1 MSNGNYYQLCRE
13 QLLNLNN
20 LYIITYNNN
29 LQMHTNFNRLLLQ
42 ESTNERNND
51 RNRISMNATRQNFS
65 DYWYNRHFIAS
76 PPPPPS
82 PPSPPPL
89 FRRPHR
95 TQPRTRSSY
104 NFGDQTHNLENVRRR
119 RANRINSNFTP
130 PRRTTTSFPISFSF
144 SPTQDVINNSLYDRY
159 PNNPLS
165 TTDFIRETTYDTW
178 INIRTLMDLPITSRC
193 AITQRQF
200 NDNEIVS
207 RIYHCGHLFNRDA
220 LLRWFE
226 RDNRCPICRYNL
238 AATTPATA
246 SPPRPATPVAGS
258 PPILGS
264 PIERAAAR
272 AASRTQPTDLSN
284 NSQERV
290 RNPVTWRDP
299 IVSTFING
307 SNGIESL
314 VSDIEQ
320 NITNTIMD
328 NSQNFMDLSEQVANS
343 LFGAVSNNLNNTA
356 NITDFFTTEF
366 SFNLPTNSTDQNF
379 NTRRCTQEQKEEEKA
394 EEKDDEDDV
403 D

>member
-1 MSNGNYYQLCRE
+1 
-13 QLLNLNN
+13 
-20 LYIITYNNN
+20 
-29 LQMHTNFNRLLLQ
+29 MHTNFNTLLLR

-51 RNRISMNATRQNFS
+51 RNRISMNTTRQNIS
-65 DYWYNRHFIAS
+65 DSWYRPFIAFPPPPP

-82 PPSPPPL
+82 PPPPI
-89 FRRPHR
+89 FRRPR
-95 TQPRTRSSY
+95 NTQSRTRPSY

-119 RANRINSNFTP
+119 RQNRINSNFTP
-130 PRRTTTSFPISFSF
+130 PRRNTTTSFPISFSF

-193 AITQRQF
+193 AITQQQF

-207 RIYHCGHLFNRDA
+207 RIYHCGHLFNRDS

-226 RDNRCPICRYNL
+226 RDTRCPICRYNL
-238 AATTPATA
+238 AATTRTSPITQPRT
-246 SPPRPATPVAGS
+246 SPIIQPRPPPRPATPVAGE
-258 PPILGS
+258 PRPTRPLPG
-264 PIERAAAR
+264 A
-272 AASRTQPTDLSN
+272 TQNTDLSN
-284 NSQERV
+284 NLQE

-307 SNGIESL
+307 SDGIESL

-343 LFGAVSNNLNNTA
+343 LFGAVSNNLNNTS

-366 SFNLPTNSTDQNF
+366 SFNLPTTNQNF
-379 NTRRCTQEQKEEEKA
+379 NTRRCTQEEKAEEKA
-394 EEKDDEDDV
+394 EEKDGDDV